1 MLLILLQTV
10 VHCSEIAAIHPGV
23 NFFLRKK
30 KKKKRQRQQAKR
42 NWLCVYRKTKATLL
56 NPQAD
61 AFYTLTATDTA

>member
-30 KKKKRQRQQAKR
+30 KKKKDNANRQKEIG
-42 NWLCVYRKTKATLL
+42 CVYIGRQKLH
-56 NPQAD
+56 
-61 AFYTLTATDTA
+61 F

>member
-30 KKKKRQRQQAKR
+30 KKKKTTPTGKKK
-42 NWLCVYRKTKATLL
+42 LVVCI
-56 NPQAD
+56 
-61 AFYTLTATDTA
+61 